1 MLRRTL
7 LAALLALLVVPSAA
21 HATRIFAITAESSPR
36 LLSFGSS
43 SPSVIVSSVP
53 VTGLAAGEV
62 VAGMDMRPK
71 DGGLYALTTQGS
83 VARVRRV
90 DPVSGALA
98 AGVTLTADP
107 ADLSAPFTTLTV
119 GSGAGVDFNP
129 VPDRLRITTVGNQSI
144 RVNPDTGVAFTDGDL
159 NPGDPSVVGSAYLN
173 AWPGALTTTLYDV
186 DYATDQLLIQNPP
199 NNGTLVPVGVGLG
212 IDLDTPG
219 TVGFDIAAEDNTGF
233 LAASVGG
240 TVNLYSVDLTT
251 GAATAVG
258 AIGTGTTQL
267 TGITAAENLI
277 GFSGASF
284 SAREDGGVLELTV
297 VRSVPRGTTTVAFR
311 DERQIGSHRQ
321 RLHRDLRDAHVPR
334 RPDRRHDRRAAEGR
348 HCPGGRRD
356 LRRRPLDAHA
366 VPHHDGLAADRHCH
380 RHHRRR
386 RPRP

>member
-1 MLRRTL
+1 M
-7 LAALLALLVVPSAA
+7 
-21 HATRIFAITAESSPR
+21 
-36 LLSFGSS
+36 
-43 SPSVIVSSVP
+43 
-53 VTGLAAGEV
+53 TGLAAGEV

-71 DGGLYALTTQGS
+71 DGGLYVLTTQGS

-90 DPVSGALA
+90 DPVTGALT

-107 ADLSAPFTTLTV
+107 TDLSAPFTTLTV

-267 TGITAAENLI
+267 TGHHGRREPHRLQRRVVQRARGRRRTRADRRAQR
-277 GFSGASF
+277 
-284 SAREDGGVLELTV
+284 SARDYD
-297 VRSVPRGTTTVAFR
+297 RRFR

-321 RLHRDLRDAHVPR
+321 RLHRDLRDAPR
-334 RPDRRHDRRAAEGR
+334 SLTARPS
-348 HCPGGRRD
+348 
-356 LRRRPLDAHA
+356 
-366 VPHHDGLAADRHCH
+366 
-380 RHHRRR
+380 
-386 RPRP
+386 PRSTCR